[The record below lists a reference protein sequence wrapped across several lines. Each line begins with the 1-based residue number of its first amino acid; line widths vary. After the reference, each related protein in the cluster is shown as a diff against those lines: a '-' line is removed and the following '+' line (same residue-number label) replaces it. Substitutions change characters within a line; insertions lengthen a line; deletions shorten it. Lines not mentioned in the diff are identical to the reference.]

1 MRTVVIVFDVLPA
14 DVEAM
19 TAIATATARH
29 TLEREGGCV
38 RFEVHRDLYNLRYS
52 LIQQFIGE
60 DAYRAHTA
68 TPYAAEFNRRAAE
81 LIIPSSRT
89 IIEAETEDPI

>member
-1 MRTVVIVFDVLPA
+1 MRTVVIVFDVLPP

-19 TAIATATARH
+19 TAIATETARA
-29 TLEREGGCV
+29 TLERERGCV
-38 RFEVHRDLYNLRYS
+38 RFEVHQDLYNLRYS

-60 DAYRAHTA
+60 DAYRAHAA

-89 IIEAETEDPI
+89 IIEAETEDPT